1 MGVIVFKE
9 YIGGHL
15 SPTALKQTVEKKSK
29 KTFSPRRRMSSKIEP
44 HNHSVE
50 LKRLSRIKGQVEGVE
65 RMILEKRYC
74 PEIVNQ
80 IKAVRS
86 ALKSLEVN
94 IVESHL
100 RHCVK
105 QALGTR
111 NPIVI
116 QEKLEEIVSLMKG
129 TGL

>member
-1 MGVIVFKE
+1 MSLATTANKKAKKVIL
-9 YIGGHL
+9 HA
-15 SPTALKQTVEKKSK
+15 PTA
-29 KTFSPRRRMSSKIEP
+29 PHDHSS
-44 HNHSVE
+44 E

-65 RMILEKRYC
+65 RMIQEQRYC

-80 IKAVRS
+80 IKAIRS

-94 IVESHL
+94 VIEGHM

-105 QALGTR
+105 QAITSR
-111 NPIVI
+111 DPIVV